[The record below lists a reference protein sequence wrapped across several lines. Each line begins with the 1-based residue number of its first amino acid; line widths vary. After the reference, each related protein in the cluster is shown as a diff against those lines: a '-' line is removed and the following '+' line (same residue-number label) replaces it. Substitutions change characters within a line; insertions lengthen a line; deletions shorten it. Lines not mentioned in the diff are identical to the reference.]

1 MVETTTTGSREPFDL
16 HRQHLIRVAF
26 RMMGSLTDAEDAAQE
41 AFARWYRLS
50 NAERDKVRNPGAW
63 LTTVVSRICL
73 DLLGSAA
80 KRREHY
86 VGPWLPEPVP
96 RDGPLTSD
104 DDPANQIL
112 MRETVS
118 TALLRLMEHMTPAER
133 VAFVLHDVFHY
144 SFAEVGAVLDRSA
157 GAARELASSGRR
169 HLLGGRRTEVDARRH
184 RDIVEAFRLAADT
197 GELAAL
203 VQLLDPRV
211 VLTSDGGGIVRAAL
225 NPIYG
230 PDKVARFVL
239 GVYRRNPNVRVTLSE
254 TADGA
259 AILFSNEAG
268 VSGVVNFEVAN
279 NGVSQIWVQ
288 WNPRKLGLWET
299 FA

>member
-1 MVETTTTGSREPFDL
+1 MKGTGSPEPVEL
-16 HRQHLIRVAF
+16 HRQHLIHVAF
-26 RMMGSLTDAEDAAQE
+26 RIVGSLADAEDAAQE
-41 AFARWYRLS
+41 TFARWYLLS
-50 NAERDKVRNPGAW
+50 TAARDDIRNPGAW

-96 RDGPLTSD
+96 RDWPLLSD
-104 DDPANQIL
+104 DDPADQVI

-118 TALLRLMEHMTPAER
+118 TAMLRLMEHMTPAER

-144 SFAEVGAVLDRSA
+144 SFAEVGTVLDRSA

-169 HLLGGRRTEVDARRH
+169 HLHERRRAEVDALRH
-184 RDIVEAFRLAADT
+184 REIVEAFRLAADT

-239 GVYRRNPNVRVTLSE
+239 GVYRRNPSVRVTLSE

-259 AILFSNEAG
+259 ALLFSNESG
-268 VSGVVNFEVAN
+268 VSGVLNFEATN
-279 NGVSQIWVQ
+279 NGVSQIWIQ
-288 WNPRKLGLWET
+288 WNPHKLGLWET